1 MHGPMNI
8 KFVVYTLQRNV
19 RHLFFLYGSMNI
31 IFIASISFV
40 ILGPKTKANDGK
52 AIDSMMFVF
61 MCEG

>member
-8 KFVVYTLQRNV
+8 KFVVCTLQRNV
-19 RHLFFLYGSMNI
+19 RLFLSVRGHEHNFYGVY
-31 IFIASISFV
+31 FFV

-52 AIDSMMFVF
+52 AIDSMVFVF

>member
-8 KFVVYTLQRNV
+8 KFVVNNLQRNV
-19 RHLFFLYGSMNI
+19 RHLFFIGGHEHNFHGVHL
-31 IFIASISFV
+31 FV

-52 AIDSMMFVF
+52 SIDSMVFVF